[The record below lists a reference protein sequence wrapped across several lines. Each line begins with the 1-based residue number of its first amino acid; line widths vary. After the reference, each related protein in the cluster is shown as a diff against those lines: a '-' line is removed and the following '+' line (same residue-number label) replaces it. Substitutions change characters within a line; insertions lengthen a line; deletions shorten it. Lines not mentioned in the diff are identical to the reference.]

1 MAKLIG
7 FVRAVVGEVFA
18 VAADGSKRQLGE
30 GDRVFA
36 GEQLLTGAGGAVA
49 IRLVNGGELT
59 VGRDSSLML
68 DTQLLAGEN
77 ARAPIQPA
85 TPEHVPSAQ
94 ELAEVEEVQQA
105 IASGVDPTLSLPA
118 TAAGPGTGGPAGS
131 GGGGISFVLLGETG
145 DRVDPNIGY
154 PTGPLQFAPLFP
166 EIFPQG
172 ADEVSDPIPSI
183 RVEYFAD
190 ATGQVLTERGVVDE
204 AALPG
209 GSRAES
215 PAESTFGRVVIS
227 SLDGIQAIQV
237 QDKDGNWIDVLD
249 GGVVQGQY
257 GTLQVAP
264 NGTWV
269 FTLNGNTLDHKDP
282 NATTTDEVVQSFPVR
297 VIDADGDIS
306 PPASLVINIGD
317 DGPQAIN
324 DSVLTPE
331 DTPVTV
337 NVLGND
343 IQGVDS
349 GATLVSAVLTGGSGT
364 VSFLPDGSVTFTPT
378 PGFEGLASISYVM
391 QDADGDTSQA
401 VLTVGVGVD
410 SVPDLAITYGP
421 GAGVVDEA
429 ALNAGGSGDGLP
441 GSNPSSTAEQTSGSI
456 VVDTKGDSLGSVTIS
471 SVVIGGVDVTN
482 GGTVSGQYGVL
493 QVTKNGEGEYS
504 WTYTLTDNT
513 LDHAGV
519 NLTGT
524 EDQLFDVFS
533 VVATDNEGDPA
544 GPQALTIAINDDG
557 PTAVN
562 DSVLT
567 PEDTPVTVNVLGN
580 DVQGSDTATLIGA
593 SLTSGN
599 GSVSFLPDGAVTFS
613 PAPGFEGV
621 ATIAYTILDADG
633 DTAQA
638 VLTVGV
644 GVDSVP
650 DLAITY
656 GPGAGVV
663 DEEALNAG
671 GSGDGLPGSNPSSTA
686 EQTSGSIV
694 VDTKGDSLGSV
705 TISSVIIGGVD
716 VTNGGAVD
724 GQYGVLQVTKNG
736 EGEYSW
742 TYTLTDNTLDHAGV
756 NLTGTEDQLFDV
768 FSVVATDNEGDPAGP
783 QALTI
788 AINDDGPTAV
798 NDDSSLSEDATSV
811 SGNVLVNDI
820 AGADAGAVV
829 TTPGTSIGSYGQLVL
844 GAGGAYTYTLNTASP
859 VVQGLDTDASLTET
873 FAYTMR
879 DADGDESSATVTI
892 TITGSNDVPS
902 LTVDPG
908 NGGANDV
915 VDEAGL
921 SSGSDA
927 ASPSEFASGTFTLS
941 DADGLDDLQ
950 SVTINGI
957 TVAIGSL
964 AGSSFAGASGTLTI
978 TAYDAA
984 TGVATYTYQL
994 TSPTTDLAGI
1004 ETDTFTL
1011 SVSDGT
1017 TPSAPAT
1024 ITIDILD
1031 DLPNA
1036 EDDVPASLVEDGLSL
1051 VEGNVLS
1058 NDEHANGQIGADGRF
1073 FVAWENSTANILST
1087 YGTVVLGDD
1096 GSYRFVLD
1104 NTRPAT
1110 QALNAGEVVSETFTY
1125 TIRDADGDTDTA
1137 ILTLSVTGTADGV
1150 VLGGLDGTGSEIV
1163 VDDANLADGSA
1174 ANAALLTQ
1182 TGSFT
1187 FSAPDGVQS
1196 LTVGGSPL
1204 ISGGVLAGT
1213 LPTLTSGLGN
1223 TLTIT
1228 GVDYDPATGG
1238 GTVFYSYTL
1247 LDNEMHT
1254 QPANDTALS
1263 ESFAVELVGSGGS
1276 TTSQSLDVTILDDVP
1291 NAVSGEPA
1299 SLVED
1304 GLSLIEG
1311 NVLLNDVHTN
1321 GQIGADGRFF
1331 VAWEDSTANI
1341 LSTYGTVVLGDDG
1354 SYRFV
1359 LDNTR
1364 PATQALNA
1372 GEVVSETFTYTIRD
1386 ADGDTDT
1393 ATLTLRVA
1401 GADDGVVLSGLNA
1414 TGGEI
1419 TVSDANLA
1427 DGSAA
1432 NAALLTQTG
1441 SFTFNAPDGVQ
1452 SLTVGGSALISGG
1465 VLAGTLPTLTS
1476 GLGNTLTI
1484 TSVSYD
1490 PATGSGTVFYS
1501 YTLLDNEMHT
1511 QPAND
1516 TALSESFA
1524 VELIDDSGS
1533 TTSQSLDVTILDDVP
1548 NAVSGEPASLVED
1561 GLSLIEGNV
1570 LLNDVHTNGQIGAD
1584 GRFFVA
1590 WEDST
1595 ANILSTYGTVVLGD
1609 DGSYRFVLDNTRPA
1623 TQALNAGEV
1632 VSETFTYTIRDA
1644 DGDTDT
1650 ATLILRVAGADDGAV
1665 LSGLNATGGE
1675 ILVSDANL
1683 ADGSAANVA
1692 LLTQTGSFTFSAPD
1706 GVQSLTVGGSALI
1719 SGGVLA
1725 GTLPTLTSGLGNTL
1739 TITGVSYDPATG
1751 SGTVF
1756 YSYTLL
1762 DNEMHTQP
1770 ANDTALSESF
1780 AVELIDDSGS
1790 TTSQNLDVTILDD
1803 VPQAFLPEHGMLI
1816 DQVAATRT
1824 ITEDLRFAEA
1834 AGADGVGDVV
1844 FVPTFG
1850 TAEGDAARDGSGHL
1864 ITLFNPDTGT
1874 EEQLYLHY
1882 STDGHTLEAIT
1893 AGGRVGFTMVLDT
1906 ATDTYTL
1913 TTLGVLSN
1921 DTRTVI
1927 DALSATG
1934 SAGHDNFKALLNVDP
1949 VTLQDVLMS
1958 STTGFI
1964 NSTPEDIGIADQWI
1978 DTGDD
1983 IRFDFV
1989 NGLAVN
1995 AASTTG
2001 FSYSTHNLIHSFRQS
2016 IFQVQGEKGV
2026 VNLTLLAIV
2035 ADNDN
2040 VFGATDPDETQVNL
2054 STSDIKVY
2062 DALGNTVTPGAAS
2075 GLSLIDNG
2083 NAITINGLQ
2092 DDWSFEINSATQFS
2106 AVQVTGASGSTDFAL
2121 GTFSYSQVLP
2131 SQPIDLAYQI
2141 QASDGDGDAILST
2154 LNATLYPQENTIAGG
2169 TGDDPLVGTAAAD
2182 WIFGHDGNDSL
2193 SGLLGDDALS
2203 GGDGDD
2209 RLNGGQG
2216 SDLLSGGLGADTF
2229 VWSAGDSGIDR
2240 ITDFTPGED
2249 TLDLSQLLQGETSTV
2264 ESLTSYL
2271 SFTFGASTTITVD
2284 ANGANAGPVPPQSI
2298 ILEGVDLSVAYNS
2311 PDAAGV
2317 IAGML
2322 GDGTLKVDT
2331 V

>member
-493 QVTKNGEGEYS
+493 QVTKLTEGEYS
-504 WTYTLTDNT
+504 WTYTLTDNS
-513 LDHAGV
+513 LNHEGA
-519 NLTGT
+519 NQTGT
-524 EDQLFDVFS
+524 ADQLFDVFS

-1187 FSAPDGVQS
+1187 F
-1196 LTVGGSPL
+1196 
-1204 ISGGVLAGT
+1204 
-1213 LPTLTSGLGN
+1213 
-1223 TLTIT
+1223 
-1228 GVDYDPATGG
+1228 
-1238 GTVFYSYTL
+1238 
-1247 LDNEMHT
+1247 
-1254 QPANDTALS
+1254 
-1263 ESFAVELVGSGGS
+1263 
-1276 TTSQSLDVTILDDVP
+1276 
-1291 NAVSGEPA
+1291 
-1299 SLVED
+1299 
-1304 GLSLIEG
+1304 
-1311 NVLLNDVHTN
+1311 
-1321 GQIGADGRFF
+1321 
-1331 VAWEDSTANI
+1331 
-1341 LSTYGTVVLGDDG
+1341 
-1354 SYRFV
+1354 
-1359 LDNTR
+1359 
-1364 PATQALNA
+1364 
-1372 GEVVSETFTYTIRD
+1372 
-1386 ADGDTDT
+1386 
-1393 ATLTLRVA
+1393 
-1401 GADDGVVLSGLNA
+1401 
-1414 TGGEI
+1414 
-1419 TVSDANLA
+1419 
-1427 DGSAA
+1427 
-1432 NAALLTQTG
+1432 
-1441 SFTFNAPDGVQ
+1441 NAPDGVQ

-1484 TSVSYD
+1484 TS
-1490 PATGSGTVFYS
+1490 
-1501 YTLLDNEMHT
+1501 
-1511 QPAND
+1511 
-1516 TALSESFA
+1516 
-1524 VELIDDSGS
+1524 
-1533 TTSQSLDVTILDDVP
+1533 
-1548 NAVSGEPASLVED
+1548 
-1561 GLSLIEGNV
+1561 
-1570 LLNDVHTNGQIGAD
+1570 
-1584 GRFFVA
+1584 
-1590 WEDST
+1590 
-1595 ANILSTYGTVVLGD
+1595 
-1609 DGSYRFVLDNTRPA
+1609 
-1623 TQALNAGEV
+1623 
-1632 VSETFTYTIRDA
+1632 
-1644 DGDTDT
+1644 
-1650 ATLILRVAGADDGAV
+1650 
-1665 LSGLNATGGE
+1665 
-1675 ILVSDANL
+1675 
-1683 ADGSAANVA
+1683 
-1692 LLTQTGSFTFSAPD
+1692 
-1706 GVQSLTVGGSALI
+1706 
-1719 SGGVLA
+1719 
-1725 GTLPTLTSGLGNTL
+1725 
-1739 TITGVSYDPATG
+1739 VSYDPATG

>member
-493 QVTKNGEGEYS
+493 QVTKLTEGEYS
-504 WTYTLTDNT
+504 WTYTLTDNS
-513 LDHAGV
+513 LNHEGA
-519 NLTGT
+519 NQTGT
-524 EDQLFDVFS
+524 ADQLFDVFS

-1291 NAVSGEPA
+1291 NAVSGK
-1299 SLVED
+1299 
-1304 GLSLIEG
+1304 
-1311 NVLLNDVHTN
+1311 
-1321 GQIGADGRFF
+1321 
-1331 VAWEDSTANI
+1331 
-1341 LSTYGTVVLGDDG
+1341 
-1354 SYRFV
+1354 
-1359 LDNTR
+1359 
-1364 PATQALNA
+1364 
-1372 GEVVSETFTYTIRD
+1372 
-1386 ADGDTDT
+1386 
-1393 ATLTLRVA
+1393 
-1401 GADDGVVLSGLNA
+1401 
-1414 TGGEI
+1414 
-1419 TVSDANLA
+1419 
-1427 DGSAA
+1427 
-1432 NAALLTQTG
+1432 
-1441 SFTFNAPDGVQ
+1441 
-1452 SLTVGGSALISGG
+1452 
-1465 VLAGTLPTLTS
+1465 
-1476 GLGNTLTI
+1476 
-1484 TSVSYD
+1484 
-1490 PATGSGTVFYS
+1490 
-1501 YTLLDNEMHT
+1501 
-1511 QPAND
+1511 
-1516 TALSESFA
+1516 
-1524 VELIDDSGS
+1524 
-1533 TTSQSLDVTILDDVP
+1533 
-1548 NAVSGEPASLVED
+1548 PASLVED